1 MWQQR
6 SLMSQVYSNISTCN
20 LRVIK
25 VFFSLTKRHS
35 YLEESFAFSAAR
47 GIRNFPMDCGLTR
60 KVRDGES
67 GELTFSVS

>member
-20 LRVIK
+20 LGVIK

-47 GIRNFPMDCGLTR
+47 GIRNFPMDCLTL
-60 KVRDGES
+60 KVRDGKS